1 MYLYEDILKHKK
13 IDLFVKEIKVSDE
26 EILQVNT
33 LSDIMKAYD
42 NGKVF
47 NFSIKEIDNT
57 ILNTNKNNLINYNN
71 KEETVVN
78 NEYEYEEG
86 KENFDKVAEEQASF
100 NLE

>member
-1 MYLYEDILKHKK
+1 
-13 IDLFVKEIKVSDE
+13 
-26 EILQVNT
+26 
-33 LSDIMKAYD
+33 MKAYD

-57 ILNTNKNNLINYNN
+57 TLNTNKNNLINYNN
-71 KEETVVN
+71 KEETVIN

>member
-1 MYLYEDILKHKK
+1 
-13 IDLFVKEIKVSDE
+13 
-26 EILQVNT
+26 
-33 LSDIMKAYD
+33 MKAYD

>member
-78 NEYEYEEG
+78 NEYEEG

>member
-47 NFSIKEIDNT
+47 NFSIKEIDN
-57 ILNTNKNNLINYNN
+57 
-71 KEETVVN
+71 
-78 NEYEYEEG
+78 
-86 KENFDKVAEEQASF
+86 D
-100 NLE
+100 